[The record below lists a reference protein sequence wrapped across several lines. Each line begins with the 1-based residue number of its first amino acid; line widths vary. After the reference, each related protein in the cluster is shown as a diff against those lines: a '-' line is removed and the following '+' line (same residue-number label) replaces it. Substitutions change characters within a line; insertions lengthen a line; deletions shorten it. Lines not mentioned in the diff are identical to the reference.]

1 MSKKSKRTVIM
12 AVIGVLAVAIIIG
25 IIVVG
30 VNIFKNR
37 WHKINFQV
45 ESISVKNIA
54 SDPFQKD
61 EYYVTVK
68 GTAKTWFYDFNT
80 YKFNFVGGA
89 SGEHEPHNV
98 DYGGTVTA
106 NRSDGNEFE
115 ISFYADSISDV
126 ECFVFGAD
134 NIYKD
139 GVKKDAI
146 DIRLYLK
153 DYLDKFVIE

>member
-1 MSKKSKRTVIM
+1 MDKKSKRT
-12 AVIGVLAVAIIIG
+12 AVMTVVGVLAVAIIIG
-25 IIVVG
+25 VIVVG

-45 ESISVKNIA
+45 ESISVKA
-54 SDPFQKD
+54 VADDPFRNGG
-61 EYYVTVK
+61 YYVTVK

-80 YKFNFVGGA
+80 YTFDFVGGA
-89 SGEHEPHNV
+89 SGEHEPYDV
-98 DYGGTVTA
+98 DYGATVTA

-115 ISFYADSISDV
+115 ISFYADSISDI
-126 ECFVFGAD
+126 EYFVFGAE

-139 GVKKDAI
+139 GVRKDAI

-153 DYLDKFVIE
+153 DYSDKIVIE